1 MFLPKRQAISTLK
14 KAPNGCFFVHKKL
27 YFTKNTVKG
36 VVFMQKE
43 IIGGLSAIK
52 NLDENHVHYK
62 TKKERVR

>member
-1 MFLPKRQAISTLK
+1 MGA
-14 KAPNGCFFVHKKL
+14 FFVHKKL